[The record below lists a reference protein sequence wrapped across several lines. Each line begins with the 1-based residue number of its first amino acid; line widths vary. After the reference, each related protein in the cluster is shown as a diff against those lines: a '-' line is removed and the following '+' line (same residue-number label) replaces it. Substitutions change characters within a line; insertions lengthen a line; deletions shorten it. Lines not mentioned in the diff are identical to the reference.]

1 MKTVENTPLVSI
13 VIPTYN
19 RSSTLYYALISVL
32 NQTYQN
38 FEIFVVDD
46 ASTDVTPDLIASF
59 NDPRIK
65 YIRFEDNRKAGAARN
80 AGMEHS
86 EGKYIAFLDSDDA
99 WLPLKLEKQVALM
112 ESLSDEWGC
121 SYTGAYVNKLGG
133 ITKQRVYK
141 PKRSGDLLKD
151 LLMNKFVIWTPT
163 FMFRR
168 SCLDKVGLMDVTLV
182 RSQDVDFYIR
192 LLAEYKIAPVA
203 EPLVNIYMVLNKSLA
218 TIASQSRRRLLEK
231 HGDRIDSLG
240 VIASRYVRSMA
251 DMSQAEV
258 FISEGD
264 LKKGLSSFRQA
275 VFRYPFLPIRRYAAI
290 SRHIVDSLFLRH

>member
-1 MKTVENTPLVSI
+1 MKAVENKPLVSI

-46 ASTDVTPDLIASF
+46 ASTDVTPDLITSF

-65 YIRFEDNRKAGAARN
+65 YIRFPENRKAGAARN
-80 AGMEHS
+80 AGMEQS
-86 EGKYIAFLDSDDA
+86 QGKYIAFLDSDDA
-99 WLPLKLEKQVALM
+99 WLPLKLEMQVALM
-112 ESLSDEWGC
+112 EGLSDEWGC

-218 TIASQSRRRLLEK
+218 TIAAQSRRRLLEK
-231 HGDRIDSLG
+231 HGDQIDSLG
-240 VIASRYVRSMA
+240 IIASRYVKSMA
-251 DMSQAEV
+251 DMTQAEV

-264 LKKGLSSFRQA
+264 LKKGLSYFKQA
-275 VFRYPFLPIRRYAAI
+275 VLRYPFLPIRRYAAI
-290 SRHIVDSLFLRH
+290 SRHIVDILF